1 MSLNFGIYWA
11 SATEGYSI
19 PEHTID
25 SDDPNEL
32 YETGYRKIY
41 KPFPDQHPDDQ
52 KFKEMHKKFF
62 ADGPKLKF
70 IPSEKPTGSLYGYL
84 YYMGDK
90 GVGYYIDHLIMRHVY
105 YK

>member
-41 KPFPDQHPDDQ
+41 KPFPEGNGIHNGTSDGCKGCYWYDVKD
-52 KFKEMHKKFF
+52 FVIKEKKYIMEQIV
-62 ADGPKLKF
+62 LKY
-70 IPSEKPTGSLYGYL
+70 E
-84 YYMGDK
+84 D
-90 GVGYYIDHLIMRHVY
+90 
-105 YK
+105 

>member
-11 SATEGYSI
+11 SKTEGYSSVERVI
-19 PEHTID
+19 N

-32 YETGYRKIY
+32 FETGYRKTY
-41 KPFPDQHPDDQ
+41 RPFPDQHPDDL
-52 KFKEMHKKFF
+52 KFKEIHQKFF

-70 IPSEKPTGSLYGYL
+70 VPTDKSAGSLYGYL
-84 YYMGDK
+84 FYMGDK
-90 GVGYYIDHLIMRHVY
+90 GLGYYIDHLIMRHVY